1 MLLLYLAWVL
11 LVGANQSN
19 SPQEKSVFS
28 GNKGRIHFISD
39 APLEHIEA
47 KSDELSGGADTE
59 TRGVSFQLRIT
70 SFTGFNSALQRE
82 HFNENY
88 MESDVF
94 PTATFNGKI
103 IDDVD
108 LSKNGTYNVRVKGML
123 SIHGVAMERIISG
136 KVIVNNNTMIV
147 ESTFKVLLAD
157 HNITIPKIVDM
168 KIAKEITVEVKIDL
182 TRNNSD

>member
-11 LVGANQSN
+11 AIGANQSTAL
-19 SPQEKSVFS
+19 QDKTIFS
-28 GNKGRIHFISD
+28 GNKGKVHFISN

-47 KSDELSGGADTE
+47 TSNQLSGGIDVE
-59 TRGVSFQLRIT
+59 KRKVYFNLRIV
-70 SFTGFNSALQRE
+70 SFTGFNSGLQQE

-94 PTATFNGKI
+94 PKATFEGKI
-103 IDDVD
+103 VDAVD

-136 KVIVNNNTMIV
+136 KIIVNGKTMEV
-147 ESTFKVLLAD
+147 ESSFPIKLAD

-168 KIAKEITVEVKIDL
+168 KIAKEVTVDVKIEL
-182 TRNNSD
+182 TRNNS